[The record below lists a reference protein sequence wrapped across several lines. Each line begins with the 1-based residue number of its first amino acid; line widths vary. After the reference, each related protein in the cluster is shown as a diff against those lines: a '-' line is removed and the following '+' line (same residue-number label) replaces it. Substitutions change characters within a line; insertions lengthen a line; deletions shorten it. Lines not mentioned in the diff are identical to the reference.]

1 VGALAIAAERANAIG
16 AVRLTLAR
24 DAIEVE
30 LLRVG
35 SFSTSFVPG
44 ALVEMV
50 RFQAP
55 YLAVRGLVEK
65 DGSLCLAFDPAV
77 VAPFNRFTLSRFTD
91 APLEALVGAHRTRVR
106 WRTLA
111 TVLPLPMGVL
121 AAWALPEALASG
133 WLGRLAVCTLV
144 VLATHYAMRELSR
157 WVTFGGPISRHY
169 RETFERRLAQRLDI
183 APVLS
188 PDLEPPDELV
198 AEEPLAPPIVH
209 VTRRETAASPWGRL
223 RVGVVLTAVVLFLVG
238 SLALFKIYAAP
249 ERFHAAAESAE
260 RERAAVE
267 RAVNASAAEAGA
279 TEASASGAG
288 RTAEDGHREDV
299 AAYPSCVCERAD
311 SPLWRGGLPALS
323 VLPSSR
329 DRDESGRPSSDVAAK
344 SDEEDIYHFDFD
356 IAVVNNT
363 DDELSD
369 IKTVLTFARR
379 NADGERV
386 GATDRGL
393 FWEGALGPGR
403 AVKWQ
408 VKAPGT
414 ELRIDGPDTPD
425 GTGGSLLRDT
435 AIAPADRFFL
445 LTRARQRVV
454 RLHGV
459 MMLAYLGDPRAHDA
473 AMGLSGLSVDEE
485 SVRDAVVRASG
496 ALKVCGPEG
505 EGTDYS
511 VCVFN
516 GASTPREGL
525 VVREF
530 VDAGAREGAI
540 SGAIPVHEGV
550 RVPFPLGDGPPPS
563 EIVAVEAR

>member
-1 VGALAIAAERANAIG
+1 MGALAIAAERANAIG

-24 DAIEVE
+24 DALEVE

-55 YLAVRGLVEK
+55 YLSVRGLVEK
-65 DGSLCLAFDPAV
+65 DGALCLAFDPNV

-91 APLEALVGAHRTRVR
+91 APLEALVGAHRARVR

-111 TVLPLPMGVL
+111 TLLPLPVGVL
-121 AAWALPEALASG
+121 AAWLLPEAMASG
-133 WLGRLAVCTLV
+133 WLGRLAIGVLV
-144 VLATHYAMRELSR
+144 SLGVHYAMRELAR

-169 RETFERRLAQRLDI
+169 RETFERRLAARLEI

-188 PDLEPPDELV
+188 PDLELPVDVPTD
-198 AEEPLAPPIVH
+198 EPLAPPIVH
-209 VTRRETAASPWGRL
+209 VTRQETASAPRARFRMAFAL
-223 RVGVVLTAVVLFLVG
+223 AAVVAFLVG
-238 SLALFKIYAAP
+238 SIAFIKEYAAP
-249 ERFHAAAESAE
+249 RRFQEAVELAAASE
-260 RERAAVE
+260 AVPGDVDP
-267 RAVNASAAEAGA
+267 RPSGPSDAQSPTDDGASEGPPS
-279 TEASASGAG
+279 EQV
-288 RTAEDGHREDV
+288 DYD
-299 AAYPSCVCERAD
+299 SCVCARAD

-344 SDEEDIYHFDFD
+344 PDEEDIYRFDFD

-363 DDELSD
+363 DDSLSD

-379 NADGERV
+379 NENDERV

-393 FWEGALGPGR
+393 FWEGELGPGR

-408 VKAPGT
+408 VEAPGT
-414 ELRIDGPDTPD
+414 EMRIDGPDTPD
-425 GTGGSLLRDT
+425 GAGSGLLQDD
-435 AIAPADRFFL
+435 AVAPADRFFR
-445 LTRARQRVV
+445 LTSARQRVV
-454 RLHGV
+454 RLHGA
-459 MMLAYLGDPRAHDA
+459 MMLAYLGDPRARDA
-473 AMGLSGLSVDEE
+473 AMGLSGLSLDEE
-485 SVRDAVVRASG
+485 RVRDAVVRASSP
-496 ALKVCGPEG
+496 LKVCGAEG
-505 EGTDYS
+505 DETDFS

-516 GASTPREGL
+516 GTSKPAPGL
-525 VVREF
+525 LVRE
-530 VDAGAREGAI
+530 VIETGTAREVEVM
-540 SGAIPVHEGV
+540 SGIPVHEGF

-563 EIVAVEAR
+563 EVVVAPSP